1 MTQDKFE
8 ELILEQL
15 ADINNRISSLEE
27 KFEKRFDS
35 IETRLGSLE
44 QEGSWI
50 RGRLEGRGEFWT
62 DIKSWIAI
70 AVATAAAIIAW
81 VK

>member
-8 ELILEQL
+8 ELLLQQL
-15 ADINNRISSLEE
+15 SDIKN
-27 KFEKRFDS
+27 S
-35 IETRLGSLE
+35 ITDIQNRLGSLE
-44 QEGSWI
+44 QEVSWI

-62 DIKSWIAI
+62 DIKSWVAI